1 VFLCFWCLYAD
12 DGDIDGID
20 YTFQVCPA
28 CGQKVGMDL
37 VAHITTQHAKFFK
50 ISFLKVGFLV
60 LVCISLLVRFLL
72 IFIAALLMYVFCGNK

>member
-1 VFLCFWCLYAD
+1 MFYLVFVHCHGWCFFVFGVYMLMMVI
-12 DGDIDGID
+12 IDGIG

-50 ISFLKVGFLV
+50 ISFLKFGFFV
-60 LVCISLLVRFLL
+60 LFFIFLLV
-72 IFIAALLMYVFCGNK
+72 